1 MAKRKCKRLMILI
14 QLMITAVFFLGCK
27 NESVEEISKI
37 SKISLNKGAFVD
49 ESTSYE
55 TFNFNSE
62 NTYEEVDTEGKVITN
77 FNMKSNTYTF
87 YKDNSF
93 YVNYNSKD
101 IKIEHN
107 KIVSLKIS
115 PEGDYVFYFIND
127 EYLEPA
133 VMDLKHEKEILL
145 DNKAVISGQFIDWIT
160 DTKLAY
166 YGVNTE
172 EKTTGIFT
180 YDVET
185 KNEDNIYKISNGYV
199 KFLKHIDDGLALV
212 EEHYGEDTVLNI
224 VSVNGDI
231 TEVSRE
237 VIDINDIESVNDK
250 LYLLGRVKNNK
261 YSIYEL
267 DNGVI
272 KRLLFDFP
280 NVLYAEK
287 GLSVTEADE
296 ILFVGSASNEKK
308 EHVYKYSDGSVVL
321 VSNDI
326 TNCNF
331 ININ

>member
-1 MAKRKCKRLMILI
+1 MAKRKCKRVIILI
-14 QLMITAVFFLGCK
+14 QLMIIAIFFLGCK
-27 NESVEEISKI
+27 KESVEGISKI
-37 SKISLNKGAFVD
+37 RLNKGAFVD

-62 NTYEEVDTEGKVITN
+62 NTYEEIDTKGKVITN
-77 FNMKSNTYTF
+77 FNKKSNTYTF

-101 IKIEHN
+101 IKIEHS
-107 KIVSLKIS
+107 KIASLKIS
-115 PEGDYVFYFIND
+115 QEGNYVFYFIND

-133 VMDLKHEKEILL
+133 VMDLENEKEILL
-145 DNKAVISGQFIDWIT
+145 DNKAIISGQFIDWIT

-166 YGVNTE
+166 YGANTE
-172 EKTTGIFT
+172 EKATGIFI
-180 YDVET
+180 YDIKT
-185 KNEDNIYKISNGYV
+185 KNEENLYKISNGYV
-199 KFLKHIDDGLALV
+199 KFLKHIDYGLALV

-231 TEVSRE
+231 TEISRE
-237 VIDINDIESVNDK
+237 VIDVNDIESINNK
-250 LYLLGRVKNNK
+250 LYLLGKIKNNN

-287 GLSVTEADE
+287 GLSVNEAGE
-296 ILFVGSASNEKK
+296 ILFVGSSSNEKS
-308 EHVYKYSDGSVVL
+308 EHVYKYSDGSVIL
-321 VSNDI
+321 VSDDI